1 MHTPSRGPCALPA
14 QARCRG
20 HGDVCRRKKR
30 HEGKRPV
37 ERRARR
43 PRMPAPRPNEAR
55 SRIEGEPCAGIQR
68 RKRTCDEKTGERAEK
83 TDMKPQNEQQL
94 HIAHADGGP
103 PRCTGKRSIEQQREC
118 RRKHG
123 AADARQKAAF
133 PYDGS
138 RRSGPP
144 SRSAKRRGENE
155 HRAPDKNACGDR
167 AARHD
172 APLDIDGARP
182 CEHA

>member
-1 MHTPSRGPCALPA
+1 MHTPSRGPRALPA

-83 TDMKPQNEQQL
+83 NRHEAPKRTAASHRPCRWRPAPLHGKAQYRAAARMPQK
-94 HIAHADGGP
+94 ARRRRRP
-103 PRCTGKRSIEQQREC
+103 PESRIPL
-118 RRKHG
+118 RRKPSERTSIPQ
-123 AADARQKAAF
+123 RQAPRRKRA
-133 PYDGS
+133 S
-138 RRSGPP
+138 RTR
-144 SRSAKRRGENE
+144 
-155 HRAPDKNACGDR
+155 
-167 AARHD
+167 
-172 APLDIDGARP
+172 
-182 CEHA
+182 